1 MDISE
6 DILNV
11 ISKEDAVKLLMEGKS
26 KTTISK
32 NLPRSVAIVLLL
44 TIGVACVLAAIL
56 LVIASP
62 VIFTEYLIKKSQ
74 QKKELQDES
83 SHSTD

>member
-32 NLPRSVAIVLLL
+32 NLPRSVAIVMLL

-74 QKKELQDES
+74 HLQDES